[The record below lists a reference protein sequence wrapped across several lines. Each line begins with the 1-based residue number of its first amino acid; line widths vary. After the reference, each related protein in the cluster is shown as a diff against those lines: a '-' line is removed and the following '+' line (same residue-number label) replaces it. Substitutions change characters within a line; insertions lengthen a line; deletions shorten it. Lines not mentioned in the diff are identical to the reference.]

1 MIKLGR
7 IFHRGSSCILISGQ
21 LSGLAYRAIRACPGC
36 TYSKTHS
43 GFYFIYQRETFDK
56 LVVSLRHY
64 VEIVV
69 DDFEPEDELK
79 RNVPAEYIELMQR
92 LGYSDST
99 CKNYCS
105 QFSNFINFINPK
117 KIDEIAEEDIHRYLL
132 WLVKER
138 KVSLSTQNIAIN
150 SIKFY
155 LEHVR
160 SGARRIYQIDRPR
173 SEWKLPTVL
182 SEDEIGDLFAATGNI
197 KHRSILMLMYS
208 SGLRIG
214 EVLKL
219 TLTDLDLGR
228 RIIHV
233 RNGKGKKDRITILSM
248 KLMSELRTYIERYS
262 PAEFIFESPGGGPYS
277 QRSVNKIV
285 KRSAKIAGIN
295 KAISAHTLRHT
306 FATHLLERGTDLR
319 YIQALLGHES
329 SRTTE
334 RYTHVTRKGFEQLT
348 SPLDRI
354 FEKCILPD
362 NKDI

>member
-1 MIKLGR
+1 
-7 IFHRGSSCILISGQ
+7 
-21 LSGLAYRAIRACPGC
+21 
-36 TYSKTHS
+36 
-43 GFYFIYQRETFDK
+43 
-56 LVVSLRHY
+56 
-64 VEIVV
+64 
-69 DDFEPEDELK
+69 
-79 RNVPAEYIELMQR
+79 
-92 LGYSDST
+92 
-99 CKNYCS
+99 
-105 QFSNFINFINPK
+105 
-117 KIDEIAEEDIHRYLL
+117 
-132 WLVKER
+132 
-138 KVSLSTQNIAIN
+138 
-150 SIKFY
+150 
-155 LEHVR
+155 
-160 SGARRIYQIDRPR
+160 
-173 SEWKLPTVL
+173 
-182 SEDEIGDLFAATGNI
+182 
-197 KHRSILMLMYS
+197 MYS

-248 KLMSELRTYIERYS
+248 KLMAELRTYIERYS

-277 QRSVNKIV
+277 QRSVNKLV

-306 FATHLLERGTDLR
+306 FATHLLEQGTDLR